1 MARVVGAAI
10 IMLLY
15 ASAPA
20 APVQAQDINRFLDGK
35 ALLRLCDR
43 ALAGACAGYILGVA
57 DTNSI
62 MIHWYR
68 VPDIICLPERA
79 SDEDLVAAVVQGLR
93 AKPEQLDLAASSLV
107 LGALLDAFPCN
118 EA

>member
-1 MARVVGAAI
+1 MVLSCAGAA
-10 IMLLY
+10 
-15 ASAPA
+15 
-20 APVQAQDINRFLDGK
+20 QAESENINRFLDGN

-68 VPDIICLPERA
+68 VPDVICLPPRA
-79 SDEDLVAAVVQGLR
+79 SDGDVVTAVARSLR

-107 LGALLDAFPCN
+107 FAALLDAFPCS
-118 EA
+118 EI

>member
-1 MARVVGAAI
+1 MVQILAAAI
-10 IMLLY
+10 IVFLC
-15 ASAPA
+15 APGPA
-20 APVQAQDINRFLDGK
+20 HAQTKDINRFLDGN

-68 VPDIICLPERA
+68 VPDIICLPPRA
-79 SDEDLVAAVVQGLR
+79 SDEDLVLAVVQGLR
-93 AKPEQLDLAASSLV
+93 AKPEQLELAASSLV
-107 LGALLDAFPCN
+107 LAALLDAFPCD
-118 EA
+118 ET